1 VTSSSVRAVIAAAD
15 LDEILAP
22 RDGIV
27 AERRMAPDTRSAA
40 AAGGPQIVRFE
51 QAEGPL
57 QSYERSVEVQPR
69 ADGRME
75 VTQAVSM
82 RVGLPGF
89 SWLFAL
95 PLRFSTARI
104 ARPRRNPWWAPP
116 TRLSRRAAVV
126 LASLC
131 LLTVVVGYLTDLL
144 ADTMT
149 YAGGD
154 FHVGKSGQG
163 TALGVVEA
171 GAVGALVVLHLADR
185 RGRRPILVATLVAS
199 AVASTAGAVA
209 PSLVFL
215 TASQLVAAS
224 LVGAGLVIIGV
235 MAAEEMPA
243 GSRAWA
249 LGVIGMCFGLGSGLT
264 LVALPLADLGPSGW
278 RWPYAISVLGV
289 PAVFVCVRRLPE
301 SRRWHDP
308 ASELD
313 PAPSGPAGPDPR
325 RGPSPGLQAPV
336 RGLQAA
342 PRGLQA
348 PPRALQAPP
357 RGHWRDQLTPTL
369 RRRLLILG
377 AGGLLLAIFTTPAS
391 QFQNEFLHAE
401 RHLSATR
408 ISLLEQ
414 LSGTIGGLGTLIGG
428 RLADTWGRRPVAA
441 AGIALGVVVTIL
453 HYTSAGIG
461 LWAWNT
467 LGSVISYGVGPAL
480 AVYGAELFPTSLRA
494 RAGGVLTVLAAA
506 GGVVGL
512 VAAGALSSAF
522 GTIAPA
528 LALLAAAPIL
538 VVILILV
545 AYPETAGATL
555 EELNPGDPVRAREA
569 LISPS
574 VVR

>member
-1 VTSSSVRAVIAAAD
+1 MRAVTSSKARAVIAAAD

-22 RDGIV
+22 RNGIV
-27 AERRMAPDTRSAA
+27 AERQVGPAP
-40 AAGGPQIVRFE
+40 AAGGQRVGASPEGGGRCTVCFE

-57 QSYERSVEVQPR
+57 AYYERWVAVHPRSDGQVEVH
-69 ADGRME
+69 
-75 VTQAVSM
+75 QAVNM

-89 SWLFAL
+89 SWLFAV
-95 PLRFSTARI
+95 PLRFHTARI
-104 ARPRRNPWWAPP
+104 GRIQRSPWWAPP
-116 TRLSRRAAVV
+116 ARLSRRAAVV
-126 LASLC
+126 LATLC
-131 LLTVVVGYLTDLL
+131 LLIIIVGYLADLL

-163 TALGVVEA
+163 IALGVVEA
-171 GAVGALVVLHLADR
+171 GAVGALALLHLADR
-185 RGRRPILVATLVAS
+185 RGRRPVLVATLLGS

-215 TASQLVAAS
+215 TVFQLVAAS
-224 LVGAGLVIIGV
+224 LVGASLVIIGV

-249 LGVIGMCFGLGSGLT
+249 LGVIGMSFGLGSGLT
-264 LVALPLADLGPSGW
+264 LVALPLADLGPNGW
-278 RWPYAISVLGV
+278 RWPYAISLLGV
-289 PAVFVCVRRLPE
+289 PAVLVCVRRLPE
-301 SRRWHDP
+301 SRRWADP
-308 ASELD
+308 SQLYLTPPPGLRSATD
-313 PAPSGPAGPDPR
+313 PGPETGPGAKSGTGR
-325 RGPSPGLQAPV
+325 RGSPAT
-336 RGLQAA
+336 
-342 PRGLQA
+342 
-348 PPRALQAPP
+348 PPRP
-357 RGHWRDQLTPTL
+357 WRDRLSPTL

-377 AGGLLLAIFTTPAS
+377 AGGLLLAVFASPAS
-391 QFQNEFLHAE
+391 QFQNEFLHTE

-441 AGIALGVVVTIL
+441 GGVALGVVVTIL
-453 HYTSAGIG
+453 HYTSTGIG

-467 LGSVISYGVGPAL
+467 LGSIISYGVGPAL

-522 GTIAPA
+522 GTIAAA
-528 LALLAAAPIL
+528 LGLLAAAPL
-538 VVILILV
+538 AVVILILV

-555 EELNPGDPVRAREA
+555 EELNPGDPVQAGDG
-569 LISPS
+569 LIPPS
-574 VVR
+574 IVR